1 MALIVT
7 ATLWVFHLKPDWK
20 YMVIQTFKS
29 TTTSKF
35 DGEIVNVDTQKVSIN
50 EAKKMKNVSFQQN
63 LMLVNKGNTIDENFN
78 AKLLDYNGQGLLMN
92 TCIVSDYKKLSSSI
106 KDKFNEN
113 LFVMSSYRTAE
124 EQQELFEEKGES
136 VAEPVGCSEHQT
148 GLALDVYVQNF
159 SGSAFIKSDVGQ
171 FVNSECWKYG
181 FIIRYPLKKSKVTD
195 IDYEPWHIR
204 FVGFPHS
211 E

>member
-1 MALIVT
+1 MKKIIKKDRVIILLSIMALIVT
-7 ATLWVFHLKPDWK
+7 AILWVFHLKSDWK

-124 EQQELFEEKGES
+124 EQQELFE
-136 VAEPVGCSEHQT
+136 
-148 GLALDVYVQNF
+148 
-159 SGSAFIKSDVGQ
+159 
-171 FVNSECWKYG
+171 
-181 FIIRYPLKKSKVTD
+181 
-195 IDYEPWHIR
+195 
-204 FVGFPHS
+204 
-211 E
+211 